1 MLCGKSWGLRRQAV
15 RGLYLGYIQAA
26 VDYCLAV
33 YGRGD
38 TKELKEAHLAAAELI
53 TGAAVASR
61 HALILQE
68 AELLPFDARVDSATA
83 LLVERAK
90 HLLPGTP
97 LRSVLEEAHDL
108 EWVKKAEQS
117 IEAAGVS
124 GLREEIVNAP
134 LAPWKFDL
142 PITFASEVHGEVS
155 KSDPPEE
162 KKAASLRTLEALPQA
177 DWFIYTD
184 GSAVIGVTKGGAGV
198 ILIHGATKRSWT
210 FSRAAGSL
218 CSSYRA
224 EVCALRCAVEELC
237 RILRETDLGGGVI
250 RICTDSRAA
259 ICRLERGAAL
269 QRDKAGQQVWELLA
283 TLCEEFPGASVHVQF
298 VYSHCGVEGNEQADA
313 AAAVGSKLPQANAE
327 IDLRTALVALKRSA
341 RRAVEQ
347 RVPKDLPKNH
357 LWHAVNRRADDRAAW
372 RVNRKAL
379 SRKSYS
385 RLTCLRNGNADWLG
399 YHQHKTQRKDKPM
412 SAACKRCGAALD
424 DSIHFLL
431 KCPAVKVER
440 KTALGPRP
448 SLRILSQEPAKV
460 ARYIRLARGE
470 KDVDDQEDADEV
482 EPLPD
487 GSHID

>member
-108 EWVKKAEQS
+108 AWVKKAEQS

-142 PITFASEVHGEVS
+142 PITFASDVHGEVS
-155 KSDPPEE
+155 KSDPPEV

-184 GSAVIGVTKGGAGV
+184 GSAVDGVTKGGAGV

-224 EVCALRCAVEELC
+224 EVCAFRCALEELR

-298 VYSHCGVEGNEQADA
+298 VYSHCGVERGRGCGLQTPAGRRRDRPPDRPRGVEA
-313 AAAVGSKLPQANAE
+313 
-327 IDLRTALVALKRSA
+327 LR
-341 RRAVEQ
+341 
-347 RVPKDLPKNH
+347 PP
-357 LWHAVNRRADDRAAW
+357 
-372 RVNRKAL
+372 
-379 SRKSYS
+379 
-385 RLTCLRNGNADWLG
+385 
-399 YHQHKTQRKDKPM
+399 
-412 SAACKRCGAALD
+412 RCGAAGAEG
-424 DSIHFLL
+424 
-431 KCPAVKVER
+431 PAE
-440 KTALGPRP
+440 
-448 SLRILSQEPAKV
+448 EPLV
-460 ARYIRLARGE
+460 ARRRGLLVFAADLPEFVRNGEVRPDLRVFLFADDLTILVTHPNSREGLRQAAQGALDRLAAWS
-470 KDVDDQEDADEV
+470 DTNDLPMSL
-482 EPLPD
+482 EP
-487 GSHID
+487 GKSCW